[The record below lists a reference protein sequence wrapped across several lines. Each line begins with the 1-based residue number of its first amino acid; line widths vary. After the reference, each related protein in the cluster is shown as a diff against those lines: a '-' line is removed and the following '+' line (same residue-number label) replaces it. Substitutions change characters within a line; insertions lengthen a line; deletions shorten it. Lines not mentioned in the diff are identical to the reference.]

1 MTLRH
6 LKIFLA
12 VCDCGCNVTKASEAL
27 HTTQPAVSHA
37 VKELEQY
44 YGVILFDRMGRRLR
58 ITEAGQRFWEYAR
71 HIAALFDEMET
82 GMRNWDAFGIL
93 RVGASITIGSQFL
106 PSYVRAFYS
115 RYPGT
120 EVRAVVEPLEQ
131 LEQKLMNNALDFALV
146 EGVSHLPSFRSEE
159 YMEDHLA
166 VICPAGGRFR
176 QGQELTIDEFRR
188 QRFLLRER
196 GSGTRETFERVIEQ
210 AGFSVS
216 PIWEAMS
223 TTALVN
229 AVMSGLGI
237 AVLPRRMVAGPL
249 ARGLVVAVRVKG
261 LDFRRTFHILYHK
274 EKFLTSSARNFMDLC
289 RNYAMDYP
297 LPPYHGLYTDGRMD
311 PEGE

>member
-12 VCDCGCNVTKASEAL
+12 VCNSGCNVTKASEAL

-44 YGVILFDRMGRRLR
+44 YGVILFDRIGRRLR
-58 ITEAGQRFWEYAR
+58 ITEAGQRFWECAR

-131 LEQKLMNNALDFALV
+131 LEQKLMNKN
-146 EGVSHLPSFRSEE
+146 
-159 YMEDHLA
+159 
-166 VICPAGGRFR
+166 
-176 QGQELTIDEFRR
+176 LTD
-188 QRFLLRER
+188 
-196 GSGTRETFERVIEQ
+196 
-210 AGFSVS
+210 
-216 PIWEAMS
+216 
-223 TTALVN
+223 
-229 AVMSGLGI
+229 
-237 AVLPRRMVAGPL
+237 
-249 ARGLVVAVRVKG
+249 
-261 LDFRRTFHILYHK
+261 
-274 EKFLTSSARNFMDLC
+274 
-289 RNYAMDYP
+289 
-297 LPPYHGLYTDGRMD
+297 
-311 PEGE
+311 